1 MIAEHGGRKQE
12 QNCPTQNRGCQMPA
26 QHLEEQNQSQ
36 EEHHY
41 VEIGSERHAMTEQLP
56 QLV

>member
-1 MIAEHGGRKQE
+1 
-12 QNCPTQNRGCQMPA
+12 MPA